1 MWPRADTIVFLDL
14 PRRTVMRRVLT
25 RSLRRATLRT
35 ELWAGNRESIRNLF
49 FARDSLLWFT
59 WTEYPKYPNRY
70 RALER
75 SAAWSHLQWIRL
87 ESGRAAREWLRTV
100 P

>member
-1 MWPRADTIVFLDL
+1 MFLDL

-25 RSLRRATLRT
+25 RSLRRAALRT
-35 ELWAGNRESIRNLF
+35 ELWSGNRESIRNLF

-59 WTEYPKYPNRY
+59 WSEYPKYPDRY

-75 SAAWSHLQWIRL
+75 SPAWSHLQWIRL
-87 ESGRAAREWLRTV
+87 GSGRATARWLHTL